1 MVRSERVL
9 SDFRSVRNGSMSRSD
24 RRLHSVVFRQAIMTN
39 QSSCRSLKEA
49 RSHTLSSSQ
58 RRLHSLVSSGGA
70 SRFGSRL
77 HSDVSMNSKDLVV
90 SRRIKTSISDRNDD
104 SILEESQDATFAY

>member
-1 MVRSERVL
+1 MA
-9 SDFRSVRNGSMSRSD
+9 RSD

-39 QSSCRSLKEA
+39 QSSCRSLVEA

-58 RRLHSLVSSGGA
+58 RRLYSLVSSGGA

-77 HSDVSMNSKDLVV
+77 HSDVSMTSKDLVM
-90 SRRIKTSISDRNDD
+90 SRRIKTSISDRND
-104 SILEESQDATFAY
+104 SILEESHEATFAYKEDPYTNE